1 MEPIKL
7 VMTLPPIPNIEL
19 VAISGMEQMAHHI
32 GIRDDKIGEA
42 RVLVAEAIINAMEYA
57 TATHPRVDVEF
68 TMDSQ
73 KLVIFVRDYGHGFDF
88 DSVEEPDLKQKLK
101 ASHKRGWGIKLIKSL
116 SDDFK
121 IESDEEGTRI
131 TMLKKLA

>member
-7 VMTLPPIPNIEL
+7 LMTLPPIPNIEL
-19 VAISGMEQMAHHI
+19 VAISGMEQMAQHL
-32 GIRDDKIGEA
+32 GIREDKIGEA

-57 TATHPRVDVEF
+57 TEIHPRVDVEF
-68 TMDSQ
+68 TMDFQ

-88 DSVEEPDLKQKLK
+88 DEVEEPDIKQKLK

-121 IESDEEGTRI
+121 IESDSEGTRI